1 MQIHARYGHL
11 IVPIA
16 SIVHDPAQPVIDV
29 TGIDALAQ
37 IAERSERVILHHH
50 RIGAE
55 SYFVDDD
62 GTLFRYQP
70 PRQAVPLTVVA
81 AA

>member
-1 MQIHARYGHL
+1 
-11 IVPIA
+11 V
-16 SIVHDPAQPVIDV
+16 VDV
-29 TGIDALAQ
+29 MTIDALAQ
-37 IAERSERVILHHH
+37 IAIRGDRVILHHH

-55 SYFVDDD
+55 SYLVDDD

-70 PRQAVPLTVVA
+70 RTYAPDARLA